1 MILLLLFLLFLCVS
15 SSLGFFFFYFFTLFM
30 YFLFLC
36 FLFLP
41 NPSVSLLAVSVS
53 LFFIFGL
60 FCSFSSLLLSVWVSL
75 SFVSLFCFTCFFF
88 FPCSRLVEWGIY
100 MIGEARA
107 TLPLSNH
114 GDKVEWLHGVA
125 FVQSLQPESMTSLS
139 NLHHG
144 GKWGAW
150 VVSG

>member
-1 MILLLLFLLFLCVS
+1 MFLLPSVFFSFISSPFLCISFSFASCSFPIPLFLSSLSLFL
-15 SSLGFFFFYFFTLFM
+15 
-30 YFLFLC
+30 YFLSLVC
-36 FLFLP
+36 FVLFLP
-41 NPSVSLLAVSVS
+41 SFSLFESLSLSSLFSVSPV
-53 LFFIFGL
+53 
-60 FCSFSSLLLSVWVSL
+60 
-75 SFVSLFCFTCFFF
+75 FFF

-144 GKWGAW
+144 GK
-150 VVSG
+150 

>member
-1 MILLLLFLLFLCVS
+1 VFLLPSVFFLLFLHPFYVFPFPLLLVPS
-15 SSLGFFFFYFFTLFM
+15 QSLCFSPRCLCFSIFYLWFVLFFFFPPS
-30 YFLFLC
+30 LC
-36 FLFLP
+36 L
-41 NPSVSLLAVSVS
+41 SLS
-53 LFFIFGL
+53 LFR
-60 FCSFSSLLLSVWVSL
+60 L
-75 SFVSLFCFTCFFF
+75 SFCFPCFFF
-88 FPCSRLVEWGIY
+88 FPCSRLVEWCIY

-144 GKWGAW
+144 GK
-150 VVSG
+150 